1 MNAPNFNFDNVP
13 VHPTGSG
20 SGFLSAALVEQKRVC
35 GTIDQ
40 RLNELEDEFIAM
52 ADEMKSLTASLGTTK
67 GFFKKWGI
75 HTKMYNLGGKISINR
90 DMRYELVC
98 ARISRTYA

>member
-13 VHPTGSG
+13 IHPTETG
-20 SGFLSAALVEQKRVC
+20 SGFLSAALTEQKRVC

-40 RLNELEDEFIAM
+40 RISELEDEFIAM
-52 ADEMKSLTASLGTTK
+52 VDEMKALTASLDTTR
-67 GFFKKWGI
+67 GFFKRWSI